1 MKTKVP
7 ECKIIFHQVLF
18 ILSHRLVMPLAKLLF
33 SKITSVQNFEFIAIV
48 SKTLYF
54 LTLTLNLPYS
64 SILLSSSPR
73 AFNASHFNFDCKV
86 MLWLRFWGGNMLEEA
101 LIS

>member
-1 MKTKVP
+1 MKTEVP

-54 LTLTLNLPYS
+54 LTLTLNLPVG
-64 SILLSSSPR
+64 ILPYFCHLLQKLLMQ
-73 AFNASHFNFDCKV
+73 AT
-86 MLWLRFWGGNMLEEA
+86 
-101 LIS
+101 LILTVKLCFG